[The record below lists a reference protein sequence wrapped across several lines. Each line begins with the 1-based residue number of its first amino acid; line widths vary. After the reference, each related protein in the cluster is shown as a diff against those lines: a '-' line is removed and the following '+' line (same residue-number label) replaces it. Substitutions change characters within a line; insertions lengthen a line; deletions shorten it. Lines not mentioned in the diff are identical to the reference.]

1 MISCVFVI
9 VVCAVSH
16 VMGQDNMSCEALV
29 DTTNVTHGSLT
40 TIMAKHEAALLLLL
54 GFGGFSILLALLYN
68 AIRKYVFHDA
78 DNLDTTFD
86 AGGKVSMSL
95 TAVTVASQLLW
106 PGDLLQ
112 STTVAIK
119 NGIAGT
125 FWYSVGAVTNMI
137 LFPVLSVHF
146 KTRAP
151 GAKTFLQI
159 IYARFGKRAHI
170 VYCFFAL
177 LTNFVVMVCLM
188 VAGIATF
195 QSMINNASPEFCVLL
210 MATLFGSYSFVGG
223 LGTTFYVSYF
233 NAVLI
238 FVILVFFII
247 NIFYLENAGDTR
259 LLGSMEAIF
268 KQVSCQE
275 GPAGNEGRSYLT
287 FWSEGA
293 IIWGIQ
299 GVFATSSLT
308 FCDQASWQSR
318 IAAKPV
324 QGVLGFFAA
333 TYIWFAIPS
342 SIGTSTGLAYL
353 ALSSSNSSF
362 ALPSSVIDAG
372 LVTPFIA
379 QQALGYGG
387 GVMVLTMLTMALMS
401 TGSGEVMAVSSII
414 VYDIYQTHIN
424 PYRKGHTRNTCLLCG
439 KMKPLPNNATSE
451 KDELQPYCECTQAVD
466 CRDCARDQKN
476 NIEKKNLGGQRLFQC
491 DKHGQFRK
499 YQESLVQFK
508 SWCILWVTLAIIPL
522 GLLVNVAG
530 FDLNWVMMVGFIIT
544 TPCFPG
550 SVLSIV
556 WVKTSAIGATA
567 GALSGLV
574 GGLTALFSVAST
586 FDGGLSNFLVNTS
599 QNYSVVAGSS
609 ASFVVSLLVTIVVSL
624 ITHEISDETAE
635 MTEWQKLRDID
646 NPLNPWGEHFK
657 EDFPSLKG
665 ARPSVK
671 QLDSVF
677 RKAKLTAYVGGAV
690 SLTLFIVILPSVM
703 SALHVLTSSQFRAY
717 LMTLQFW
724 CFLMAAIV
732 VIVAPMEEVIL
743 VVKHIRGRKA
753 AENKSLLNG
762 GNRKADA
769 EELRETTLL

>member
-1 MISCVFVI
+1 
-9 VVCAVSH
+9 
-16 VMGQDNMSCEALV
+16 
-29 DTTNVTHGSLT
+29 
-40 TIMAKHEAALLLLL
+40 
-54 GFGGFSILLALLYN
+54 
-68 AIRKYVFHDA
+68 
-78 DNLDTTFD
+78 
-86 AGGKVSMSL
+86 
-95 TAVTVASQLLW
+95 
-106 PGDLLQ
+106 
-112 STTVAIK
+112 
-119 NGIAGT
+119 
-125 FWYSVGAVTNMI
+125 MI

-177 LTNFVVMVCLM
+177 LTNFVVMICLL
-188 VAGIATF
+188 VAGIATL
-195 QSMINNASPEFCVLL
+195 QSMISNASPEFCVLL

-233 NAVLI
+233 NAVLV
-238 FVILVFFII
+238 FVILVVFIM
-247 NIFYLENAGDTR
+247 NIFYLENPGDTK
-259 LLGSMEAIF
+259 LLGSMDAIF

-318 IAAKPV
+318 IAAKPA

-362 ALPSSVIDAG
+362 ALPTSVIDAG

-379 QQALGYGG
+379 ETALGYAG

-424 PYRKGHTRNTCLLCG
+424 PYRKGHTKRNCLLCG
-439 KMKPLPNNATSE
+439 KTKPALKNATTD
-451 KDELQPYCECTQAVD
+451 KDELASYCECTPASD

-476 NIEKKNLGGQRLFQC
+476 NIEKKNLGGQKLFQC
-491 DKHGQFRK
+491 GQHGQFRR

-508 SWCILWVTLAIIPL
+508 SWCILWVTLGIIPL

-530 FDLNWVMMVGFIIT
+530 IDLNWIMMVGFIIT

-550 SVLSIV
+550 AVLSIV
-556 WVKTSAIGATA
+556 WLKTSAIGATA
-567 GALSGLV
+567 GVLSGLA
-574 GGLTALFSVAST
+574 GGLISLFSVAST

-609 ASFVVSLLVTIVVSL
+609 ASFLVSLLVTIVLSL
-624 ITHEISDETAE
+624 FTHKISDETDE
-635 MTEWQKLRDID
+635 MTEWEKLRDID
-646 NPLNPWGEHFK
+646 NPLNPWGELFK
-657 EDFPSLKG
+657 EDFPSLEG
-665 ARPSVK
+665 ARPTVK

-703 SALHVLTSSQFRAY
+703 AALHVLTSSQFRAY
-717 LMTLQFW
+717 LMTLQIW
-724 CFLMAAIV
+724 CFLMAAV
-732 VIVAPMEEVIL
+732 VVVVAPLEEVMLI
-743 VVKHIRGRKA
+743 VKHIRGREKT
-753 AENKSLLNG
+753 ENKSLING
-762 GNRKADA
+762 GNRKP
-769 EELRETTLL
+769 EGNEVRETTLL